1 MRCHKGS
8 HMRGYRRLKDTQ
20 TKIEPPRVH
29 GLMKLR
35 CSLGKLDGK
44 RFISQRV
51 RIGHGDFPVAQR
63 RKVGRI
69 KFLPDRT
76 RPAEGVPIGVATR
89 GLIQKGMAEEQK
101 AGIGPDLFR
110 KDMQAVNRAGPQ
122 LRHGVG

>member
-1 MRCHKGS
+1 MS
-8 HMRGYRRLKDTQ
+8 GYRRLKDTK

-35 CSLGKLDGK
+35 CGLGKLDGK
-44 RFISQRV
+44 RGITQRAC
-51 RIGHGDFPVAQR
+51 IGHGDFPVAQR

-122 LRHGVG
+122 SPAWCRLTGPRR